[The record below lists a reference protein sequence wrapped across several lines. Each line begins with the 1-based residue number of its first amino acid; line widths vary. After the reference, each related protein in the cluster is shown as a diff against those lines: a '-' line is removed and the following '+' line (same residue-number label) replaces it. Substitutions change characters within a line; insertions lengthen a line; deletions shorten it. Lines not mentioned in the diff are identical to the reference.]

1 MAKLVIDA
9 NRKLSKINKEI
20 QGQFSEHLG
29 RCIYEGLYVGEN
41 SDIPN
46 VNGMRTDVVE
56 ALKNIKVPVLRWPGG
71 CFADEFH
78 WNRKKCCVFMAVV
91 MIVLGSASS
100 MGYGALDF
108 IQIFGMAFLDFF
120 DFISNSVL
128 MPIAAFLTCLFVGYI
143 IKPKVIVDEVE
154 SSGKFKRKSLF
165 LIMVK
170 YIAPICIVAILV
182 FSVLEGLGFITV

>member
-29 RCIYEGLYVGEN
+29 RCIYEGFYVGEN

-71 CFADEFH
+71 CFADEYH
-78 WNRKKCCVFMAVV
+78 WKDGIGPKESRKKMINTNWGGVVEDNSFVPTSFLSSAVRSDV
-91 MIVLGSASS
+91 KPISTEIWEAVL
-100 MGYGALDF
+100 YRK
-108 IQIFGMAFLDFF
+108 
-120 DFISNSVL
+120 
-128 MPIAAFLTCLFVGYI
+128 CR
-143 IKPKVIVDEVE
+143 
-154 SSGKFKRKSLF
+154 SGLN
-165 LIMVK
+165 I
-170 YIAPICIVAILV
+170 
-182 FSVLEGLGFITV
+182 

>member
-1 MAKLVIDA
+1 MR

-71 CFADEFH
+71 CFADEYTGKTVSD
-78 WNRKKCCVFMAVV
+78 RKK
-91 MIVLGSASS
+91 
-100 MGYGALDF
+100 
-108 IQIFGMAFLDFF
+108 
-120 DFISNSVL
+120 
-128 MPIAAFLTCLFVGYI
+128 AA
-143 IKPKVIVDEVE
+143 KK
-154 SSGKFKRKSLF
+154 
-165 LIMVK
+165 
-170 YIAPICIVAILV
+170 
-182 FSVLEGLGFITV
+182 